1 MKPKSVFICQQ
12 CGYESVKWLGKCPQC
27 ASWNSLVETTVST
40 KNSKFEIRNS
50 KIETLPQR
58 LAEIKM
64 AKTPRFSTGIVEF
77 DRVLGGGV
85 VPGSGVLLAGEPG
98 IGKSTLLLQLAD
110 RLNTE
115 LPARSAGGRIVNH
128 GKQEKAKNH
137 NSEFIIHNS
146 VLYVCGEESP
156 QQIKLRAE
164 RLGIKGGNLLLF
176 PETDVDNLLSIIIRN
191 PQSAIDK
198 LSLIIVDSIQ
208 TLSTTD
214 LSGLAG
220 SVGQVRECANRLLKL
235 AKSAGITVFLVGHV
249 TKEGMLAGPKVLEHL
264 VDTVIYFEGDKSGQV
279 RLLRATKNRF
289 GATDEVGV
297 FEMTDKGLAEL
308 TNPSRLFLSQY
319 PEPVA
324 GSVAVATLEGT
335 RPLVVEIQALVV
347 PSSLP
352 VARRVGQGIDYNR
365 LQLIAAVLTK
375 CLGLPLAGYDLYLN
389 VTGGLTMREPAADLG
404 IALAILSS
412 FKNKPI
418 KSGTAC
424 FGEVGLLGELRPV
437 SQMAKRTR
445 EASRLGFTHLI
456 SPEKYSSLNH
466 CAKIISG

>member
-1 MKPKSVFICQQ
+1 
-12 CGYESVKWLGKCPQC
+12 
-27 ASWNSLVETTVST
+27 
-40 KNSKFEIRNS
+40 
-50 KIETLPQR
+50 
-58 LAEIKM
+58 
-64 AKTPRFSTGIVEF
+64 
-77 DRVLGGGV
+77 
-85 VPGSGVLLAGEPG
+85 
-98 IGKSTLLLQLAD
+98 
-110 RLNTE
+110 
-115 LPARSAGGRIVNH
+115 
-128 GKQEKAKNH
+128 
-137 NSEFIIHNS
+137 
-146 VLYVCGEESP
+146 
-156 QQIKLRAE
+156 
-164 RLGIKGGNLLLF
+164 
-176 PETDVDNLLSIIIRN
+176 
-191 PQSAIDK
+191 